1 MATYKLIQDVEADDK
16 LLGPLSFKQFV
27 YALAALFMLYISY
40 VLFAH
45 HAGILDIVTMPIA
58 LFAGFLAYPFGKDQ
72 PTELWALSKLRFF
85 LKPRHR
91 IWAQSGVKELV
102 TITVP
107 KKIEMQKTNGLSQN
121 EVKSRLQALA
131 STIDSRGWAIKNV
144 NVAYQSP
151 LVNDDEDSD
160 RLISPAT
167 LPQAVPEY
175 DVPDSEDLFN
185 DLANPIAQQF
195 NRMLSADTSLRHR
208 ELIDNLNETRA
219 EVAKRHKE
227 PLVIGTPKQPTA
239 AVSPSF
245 EREIDAELKDAYQ
258 SSRAPLS
265 NMHALRSKVAKTR
278 SKPAAVIAPEPP
290 LAAPQPD
297 PVIMN
302 LSKRNDLNVSVI
314 SKEADRAKPDNTG
327 MVEVLIPH

>member
-27 YALAALFMLYISY
+27 YALVALFMLYISY
-40 VLFAH
+40 VLFTH
-45 HAGILDIVTMPIA
+45 HAGILDIATMPIA

-72 PTELWALSKLRFF
+72 PTEVWALSKLRFI

-107 KKIEMQKTNGLSQN
+107 KKIEIQKTNGLSQN

-131 STIDSRGWAIKNV
+131 STIDSHGWAVKNI
-144 NVAYQSP
+144 NSTYQSP
-151 LVNDDEDSD
+151 LIDDEDSD
-160 RLISPAT
+160 RLISPST
-167 LPQAVPEY
+167 LPQVVPEY

-185 DLANPIAQQF
+185 DSANPIAQQF
-195 NRMLSADTSLRHR
+195 SRMLTADTSLRHR

-219 EVAKRHKE
+219 EVAAKRREE
-227 PLVIGTPKQPTA
+227 PLVIGTPPKQTA
-239 AVSPSF
+239 AVSPAY
-245 EREIDAELKDAYQ
+245 EHVIDDELKNAYQ

-265 NMHALRSKVAKTR
+265 NMHAFRSKIYQSHGKKTDVVA
-278 SKPAAVIAPEPP
+278 SEPP
-290 LAAPQPD
+290 LAAPQPN

-314 SKEADRAKPDNTG
+314 SNEADRAKSNSTG
-327 MVEVLIPH
+327 TVEVLIPH